1 MRGPRHV
8 RPRDARQRLVR
19 PRPIRPALPRPCP
32 ARSRPARPRPTRPRP
47 SGVLP
52 AALLAVALL
61 TGSLLTGCAAAAD
74 APSPAPSAAPTDTLR
89 VGLTEWSI
97 ETGDAVPASGRL
109 TVLVTNVG
117 ATGHDLVVRGARG
130 TWGTPVLAPGERHE
144 LTVTA
149 VPGETLEL
157 DCSVSGHHAAG
168 MSAELDVAEE
178 R

>member
-1 MRGPRHV
+1 MRTPRH
-8 RPRDARQRLVR
+8 ARRH
-19 PRPIRPALPRPCP
+19 P
-32 ARSRPARPRPTRPRP
+32 ARAHPARPRRPG
-47 SGVLP
+47 SLP
-52 AALLAVALL
+52 AALLAGALL
-61 TGSLLTGCAAAAD
+61 TGGLLTGCTAAAD
-74 APSPAPSAAPTDTLR
+74 PPPPAPSGGPTSTLR
-89 VGLTEWSI
+89 VGLTEWTI

-117 ATGHDLVVRGARG
+117 ATGHDLIVRGSRG

-144 LTVTA
+144 LTVTT

-178 R
+178 Q